1 MDATAHGNC
10 SFGGGGGGYVF
21 DEAARLFE
29 AIFFLSKCYFFF
41 SPESPQVWT
50 MINDDELGFPATL
63 YLIRSFNIFIRVSS
77 CKGIFGLDLFLLPK
91 AIEKDGKGG
100 GPVEEGCVSHLT
112 ASHARTHCCSCRH
125 S

>member
-10 SFGGGGGGYVF
+10 SFSGGYVF

-29 AIFFLSKCYFFF
+29 AIFFHFKMLLLF

-63 YLIRSFNIFIRVSS
+63 YLIRTFNIFDRISS
-77 CKGIFGLDLFLLPK
+77 CKGIFGLTTFRP
-91 AIEKDGKGG
+91 ISSSNGN
-100 GPVEEGCVSHLT
+100 
-112 ASHARTHCCSCRH
+112 
-125 S
+125 